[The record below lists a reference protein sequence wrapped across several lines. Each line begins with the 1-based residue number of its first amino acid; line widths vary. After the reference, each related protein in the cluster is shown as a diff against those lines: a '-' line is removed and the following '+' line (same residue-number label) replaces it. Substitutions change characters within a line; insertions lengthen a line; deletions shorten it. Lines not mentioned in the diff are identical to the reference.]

1 MQIEDGVGDNA
12 GCALLVP
19 ARGHHQDGYIV
30 GSDHPENHFIPLHN
44 ALWEDSGKVSS
55 DRPEYQYKSSPAL
68 NCCLAHRLQ
77 T

>member
-19 ARGHHQDGYIV
+19 TRGHHEDGYIM

-44 ALWEDSGKVSS
+44 ALWEDGEGKIN
-55 DRPEYQYKSSPAL
+55 RPEFPWYQKG
-68 NCCLAHRLQ
+68 LQ
-77 T
+77 QV